1 MDGSEVLCDSL
12 VTNRVTEPAYCHTV
26 DQASLHRLE
35 ALMRDRKVFLQHL
48 AFEIRETRLLLCS
61 VLLEWDVNRELV
73 LEICQSGER
82 DASLKSRSFESE
94 SSSRS
99 VASSVSGP
107 SSVFNHERAGMV
119 ARASNQDEEDA
130 AQGFESD
137 DNQSELSIRGLEQR
151 HQHQH
156 QSSDRRKAHSTRS
169 PQRVA
174 SKHHH
179 HQQQRMDRHH
189 HHHTRSVSASE
200 SHLAHIQTVC
210 MRLCMDTPTLSQWDA
225 L

>member
-1 MDGSEVLCDSL
+1 MDGSEALSDSL
-12 VTNRVTEPAYCHTV
+12 ATNRVTEPAFCHTV
-26 DQASLHRLE
+26 DQASFHRLE
-35 ALMRDRKVFLQHL
+35 TLMHDRKVFLQNL
-48 AFEIRETRLLLCS
+48 AFETRETRLLLCS

-94 SSSRS
+94 SSPRS
-99 VASSVSGP
+99 VALSVSGS
-107 SSVFNHERAGMV
+107 SSVFNHERVGMA

-151 HQHQH
+151 HQHQ
-156 QSSDRRKAHSTRS
+156 SSDRRKAHSTRS
-169 PQRVA
+169 PQRVT
-174 SKHHH
+174 SKH
-179 HQQQRMDRHH
+179 HH

-210 MRLCMDTPTLSQWDA
+210 MRLCMDTPTLYQWDA